1 MRKDGGKMREAAE
14 ALRLTAQHLNELGV
28 CDTIIAEPA
37 GGAHRDKDATIA
49 SVGTAITTLLDE
61 MDGQSADDIRRDR
74 RAKYLA
80 LGSKGLA
87 A

>member
-1 MRKDGGKMREAAE
+1 M
-14 ALRLTAQHLNELGV
+14 
-28 CDTIIAEPA
+28 
-37 GGAHRDKDATIA
+37 
-49 SVGTAITTLLDE
+49 LDE